1 MASHPYYVPNPYP
14 NLNSQN
20 YQQPMVNGMYSIP
33 PFAIANIPPNV
44 YPLPQQQQQQQYHAI
59 YQQQQQQYNPIYQQQ
74 QQQQYGPLYQQ
85 QQQRQYQP
93 TTNTFPFDAILF
105 YDDYKPYYE
114 FTNFAKIGFD
124 LDGHYWPT
132 SEHYFQAQKFKDHS
146 SIQYK
151 IRNLPGARDAFEYA
165 REPNNKSVNIMF
177 VFTQE
182 MLIRNCPLGPFN
194 RYVTLQGV
202 GGSKV

>member
-1 MASHPYYVPNPYP
+1 MASNPDTNPYVPNPYP
-14 NLNSQN
+14 NHNSQN
-20 YQQPMVNGMYSIP
+20 YQQPMANGVDSIP
-33 PFAIANIPPNV
+33 QYAIVNIPPNV
-44 YPLPQQQQQQQYHAI
+44 YPQPPQQQQHR
-59 YQQQQQQYNPIYQQQ
+59 PIYQQQ
-74 QQQQYGPLYQQ
+74 QQLYNPLH

-105 YDDYKPYYE
+105 YDDYKLYYE

-132 SEHYFQAQKFKDHS
+132 SEHYFQAQKFKDHP

-151 IRNLPGARDAFEYA
+151 IRSLPGARDVFEYA

-177 VFTQE
+177 GIHRKC
-182 MLIRNCPLGPFN
+182 L
-194 RYVTLQGV
+194 
-202 GGSKV
+202 